1 MGNASLHSF
10 ISQPKRKACT
20 LEQSCELTWGSPGI
34 NQIKSWKNWARGEV
48 HILKLKFFLCWD
60 FLHIPLCPSPANSSS
75 GTMLFVAAVKQ
86 VLPETKDS
94 LTNSNSHMASFYIEK
109 WSVQFSIR
117 RQAHSVVGPLLA
129 VPIIAG
135 EGWWPLSKAGVR
147 DGKHWSVENEGN
159 KNLKGRGTHHKFVQ
173 LIWALPFFQGNR
185 KDAINWLLI

>member
-34 NQIKSWKNWARGEV
+34 NQIKSWKNWERGEV

-94 LTNSNSHMASFYIEK
+94 LTKQQHTYGLNLYGKMICSVFYQKTGPQCRGSSSGCPHHCWGGLVASI
-109 WSVQFSIR
+109 QGR
-117 RQAHSVVGPLLA
+117 
-129 VPIIAG
+129 
-135 EGWWPLSKAGVR
+135 SKRWEA
-147 DGKHWSVENEGN
+147 
-159 KNLKGRGTHHKFVQ
+159 LKCRE
-173 LIWALPFFQGNR
+173 WR
-185 KDAINWLLI
+185 KQES